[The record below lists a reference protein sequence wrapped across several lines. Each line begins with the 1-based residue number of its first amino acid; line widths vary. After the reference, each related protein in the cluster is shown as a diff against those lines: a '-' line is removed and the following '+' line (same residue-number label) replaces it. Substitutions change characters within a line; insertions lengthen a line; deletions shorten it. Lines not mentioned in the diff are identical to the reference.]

1 MSEKLSKLSNAITSE
16 QVRLTLQWNPGLFL
30 RTILLLCS
38 WLQTEKML
46 MVTVTKS
53 QLSEFFL
60 EFRALAFVP
69 GYKEA
74 IERSYSKLNGPL
86 TK

>member
-1 MSEKLSKLSNAITSE
+1 MSEKLSQLSNAITYE
-16 QVRLTLQWNPGLFL
+16 EVRLTLQWNPGLFL

-69 GYKEA
+69 SYKEA
-74 IERSYSKLNGPL
+74 IERSYSKLNGSL